1 MNGNTPMTLLGEKTH
16 IDVRAIERELNKLW
30 HSAATSEGEEARNTV
45 TRTCVLN
52 LIVLTGSSRTAQRA
66 TDTISQLTQQHPN
79 RALMIRA
86 VPDAPEPLLDAW
98 VQAHCRMPGSGRQ
111 QVCCEQITIEARGT
125 AVPYVPGTILPLL
138 VPDVPVMLWW
148 PGGEP
153 FDHPLFARLSAFADR
168 VIVDTATFAKPE
180 AGLARLAGLN
190 GGDMAI
196 SDLVWARLTPW
207 REMVAQFFD
216 APAMLPH
223 LNEIKGVTVDYEAQ
237 PGTMIDRTQALLLI
251 GWLGSRLGWR
261 AAGAASERDGN
272 TQFLMQRK
280 DGGAIQMLL
289 RPTAPVD
296 DALDKLTGLT
306 LECQRARFEITRDES
321 PNAAVARSDVEGMQP
336 LRRVVRLE
344 QLDEAGLIAEE
355 LRLLG
360 RDHAFE
366 GALHTAATLAVTA

>member
-1 MNGNTPMTLLGEKTH
+1 MNNNTPMTLLGEKTH

-30 HSAATSEGEEARNTV
+30 HNAATGEGDESRNAV

-66 TDTISQLTQQHPN
+66 TETIAQLTQQHPN
-79 RALMIRA
+79 RAIMITA
-86 VPDAPEPLLDAW
+86 VPDAPAPLLDAW
-98 VQAHCRMPGSGRQ
+98 VQSHCRTPGSGRP
-111 QVCCEQITIEARGT
+111 QVCCEQITIAARGT

-138 VPDVPVMLWW
+138 VPDVPVMLWC
-148 PGGEP
+148 PRGEP
-153 FDHPLFARLSAFADR
+153 FDNPLFARLSAFADR
-168 VIVDTATFAKPE
+168 VIVDSATFAKPE
-180 AGLARLAGLN
+180 ASLAHLDGLN

-216 APAMLPH
+216 APAILPH
-223 LNEIKGVTVDYEAQ
+223 LSEITSVTVDYEAQ
-237 PGTMIDRTQALLLI
+237 SGMAHDRTQALFLI

-261 AAGAASERDGN
+261 ITGAAIKHDGN
-272 TQFLMQRK
+272 TQLLMQRQ
-280 DGGAIQMLL
+280 DGGAITLLL
-289 RPTAPVD
+289 RPTAPVE

-306 LECQRARFEITRDES
+306 LTCQRARFEIARDES
-321 PNAAVARSDVEGMQP
+321 PFAAVARSDVEGMQP

-360 RDHAFE
+360 RDYAFE
-366 GALHTAATLAVTA
+366 GALHTAAALV